1 MKFLVYLILLMSV
14 VIIGGAVLL
23 LLRVVFAG
31 ASTYIKTPVQKNV
44 KARVIS
50 KRKQDM
56 LRASGPYTNYYILFD
71 LGNNDKL
78 EFSVGKHLYKKCNSE
93 DKGSLSFK
101 GGIFISFTLDK
112 DLPPPPPKKE
122 TYILNGEVVEK

>member
-1 MKFLVYLILLMSV
+1 MKVFIFFILIMGMR
-14 VIIGGAVLL
+14 IMGGAVVL
-23 LLRVVFAG
+23 LLRVIFAG